1 MWKMTRC
8 TSFYKELECGR
19 VAGAGSESALVETIT
34 DAKEPDPHELVAGYL
49 APSCYCHIRRRGC
62 RCGLLSHS
70 TLYGSSHEA
79 GSG

>member
-8 TSFYKELECGR
+8 TSFYEELECGR
-19 VAGAGSESALVETIT
+19 AGAGSESVLVETIM
-34 DAKEPDPHELVAGYL
+34 DAKEPDPHEAGYS

-62 RCGLLSHS
+62 RCGLLSRS
-70 TLYGSSHEA
+70 TLYDSSHEA